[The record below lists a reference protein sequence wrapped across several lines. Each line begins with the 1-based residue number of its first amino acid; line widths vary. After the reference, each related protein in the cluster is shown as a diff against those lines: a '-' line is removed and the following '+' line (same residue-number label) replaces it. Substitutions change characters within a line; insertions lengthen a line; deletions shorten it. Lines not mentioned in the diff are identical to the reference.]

1 MSNRELVLV
10 SDFNIEPLSRLMS
23 ASADFSGMTV
33 KAEPFGQVY
42 QSLMSAGAQSWATFL
57 WTLPQRTI
65 PSFAAAF
72 NLEEVDRDVVF
83 GEVDRFCDAILSA
96 AANQYLFVATW
107 TLPGNYRGYGNL
119 DWRPGL
125 GVKHLLAQMNV
136 RMAERLA
143 KASNIY
149 VLDADEWSNGVADA
163 APARIW
169 YAAKVPYS
177 QRVYENVASD
187 IRHAIEAIDGTS
199 RRLIVLDLDNTLW
212 GGVVGETGWQGI
224 RLGGHDYIGEA
235 YKDFQVEL
243 KALSNRGIQLAVV
256 SKNDEAVALAAID
269 QHPEMMLHR
278 DDLAGWRI
286 NWGDKAANLAAL
298 VEELNLGLASVVF
311 IDDNPAERDRVARAL
326 PRVLV
331 PEWPADAVDY
341 VGALRALNCFQT
353 ATVSRE
359 DRGRKAM
366 YVAERG
372 RREAMHNVGSADEWL
387 KSIGTKLS
395 VAKLGQ
401 ANLARVG
408 QLLNK
413 TNQLNLSTRRL
424 SAYEIEQWASEP
436 GRSLLALSVAD
447 NFGDMGLVG
456 IVSVETA
463 DKAASL
469 VDFVL
474 SCRAMGR
481 KVEEAMLHLALE
493 EAKRLGADTLDI
505 RFLPTE
511 RNSPTLQ
518 VLEGARLKEID
529 EHRFQLNAADGY
541 AWPDTITLAEANA

>member
-1 MSNRELVLV
+1 MASKELVLV

-23 ASADFSGMTV
+23 ASADFSGMTIR
-33 KAEPFGQVY
+33 ATPFGQVY
-42 QSLMSAGAQSWATFL
+42 QSLMSSDMKGWAKFV

-65 PSFAAAF
+65 PSFASAF
-72 NLEEVDRDVVF
+72 NLEELDRDAVF
-83 GEVDRFCDAILSA
+83 DEVDRFCDAILA
-96 AANQYLFVATW
+96 AAADQYVFVATW
-107 TLPGNYRGYGNL
+107 ALPGNYRGYGNL

-125 GVKHLLAQMNV
+125 GIKYLLAEMNV
-136 RMAERLA
+136 RMAGRLSN
-143 KASNIY
+143 ASNVY
-149 VLDADEWSNGVADA
+149 VLDADEWSKGVAEA
-163 APARIW
+163 APARMW

-177 QRVYENVASD
+177 QRVFEKVASD
-187 IRHAIEAIDGTS
+187 IRNAMQAIDGTS

-235 YKDFQVEL
+235 YKDFQLEL

-269 QHPEMMLHR
+269 QHPEMLLRR

-286 NWGDKAANLAAL
+286 NWSDKAANVASL
-298 VEELNLGLASVVF
+298 VEELNLGLASVGF
-311 IDDNPAERDRVARAL
+311 IDDNPAERDRVASAL
-326 PRVLV
+326 PQVMV
-331 PEWPADAVDY
+331 PDWPADAVDY

-353 ATVSRE
+353 AAVSRE

-372 RREAMHNVGSADEWL
+372 RREAKHNVGSTDDWL

-395 VAKLGQ
+395 VAKL
-401 ANLARVG
+401 APTNLARVG

-424 SAYEIEQWASEP
+424 SVTEIEQWTSQP

-447 NFGDMGLVG
+447 DFGDMGLVG
-456 IVSVETA
+456 IVSVETTA
-463 DKAASL
+463 EEASL

-493 EAKRLGADTLDI
+493 EAKRHGATSLDI

-511 RNSPTLQ
+511 RNAPTLQ
-518 VLEGARLKEID
+518 VLQGARLKAVE
-529 EHRFQLNAADGY
+529 EHRFELNAADGY
-541 AWPDTITLAEANA
+541 AWPDTITLSEAKI